1 MRMRGVGSWLNMGI
15 PIGNHNTKIEGEE
28 KRSQKKGQ
36 WWCCPRKKG
45 REARKAKQEAFM
57 EETVWRHNTDNI
69 YSLAKSFF
77 SYKADQAWCGT
88 LPTAKPG
95 WFFSLIKN
103 QKESNPDALITLI
116 VEVKE
121 SLAFKWTLYLSINC
135 TRKLKRRFGFICDY
149 LDTYWIKKSS
159 FASLAVKYI
168 RIMMDQS
175 KYYFLIS
182 GSNHYI

>member
-1 MRMRGVGSWLNMGI
+1 
-15 PIGNHNTKIEGEE
+15 
-28 KRSQKKGQ
+28 
-36 WWCCPRKKG
+36 
-45 REARKAKQEAFM
+45 M
-57 EETVWRHNTDNI
+57 ELCQLQNQD
-69 YSLAKSFF
+69 
-77 SYKADQAWCGT
+77 D
-88 LPTAKPG
+88 
-95 WFFSLIKN
+95 FFSLIKN

-135 TRKLKRRFGFICDY
+135 TRKLKRRFGFYMWLSWY
-149 LDTYWIKKSS
+149 LLNKKSS

-168 RIMMDQS
+168 GIMMDQS